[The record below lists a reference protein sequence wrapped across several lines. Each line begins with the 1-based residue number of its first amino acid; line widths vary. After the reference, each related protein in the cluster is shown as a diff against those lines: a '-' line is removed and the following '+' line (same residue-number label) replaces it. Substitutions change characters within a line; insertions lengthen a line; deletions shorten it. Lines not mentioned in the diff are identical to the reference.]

1 MQSPIPKTSL
11 LRGTMNN
18 RQICYWQLIMHHSL
32 SQPATGNYGE
42 IHHVIHEKKY
52 LTEQQKSIN
61 KKHITK
67 VIHNRR
73 PTIVELKSGIGFPC
87 V

>member
-52 LTEQQKSIN
+52 LTEQQKSIKVSVSN
-61 KKHITK
+61 KKYEAK
-67 VIHNRR
+67 
-73 PTIVELKSGIGFPC
+73 TIL
-87 V
+87 